1 MEIQSS
7 EEDED
12 DIYTSTGKSRPK
24 KADKTTKRS
33 SLKKYR
39 TAQTLLSKK
48 KWRHKEEKIQTS

>member
-48 KWRHKEEKIQTS
+48 K